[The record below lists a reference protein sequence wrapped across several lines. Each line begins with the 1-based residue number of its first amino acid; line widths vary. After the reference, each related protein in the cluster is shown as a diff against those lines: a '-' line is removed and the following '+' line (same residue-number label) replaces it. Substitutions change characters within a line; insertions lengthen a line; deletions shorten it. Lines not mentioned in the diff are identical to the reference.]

1 MQKLL
6 IYSVDFEFSS
16 EFNCCCVIKAVVNSE
31 CSCADYFRLN
41 NAVFFTL
48 HVFFSIV
55 PASSQ
60 YVTLSIPEAIL
71 LHLKIL
77 LVLLMCLSSYLASF
91 YLSLLCTAFAYF
103 SFVSFSSTLSVN

>member
-41 NAVFFTL
+41 NAVCFTL
-48 HVFFSIV
+48 HVFFSTV
-55 PASSQ
+55 PSSSQ
-60 YVTLSIPEAIL
+60 
-71 LHLKIL
+71 
-77 LVLLMCLSSYLASF
+77 
-91 YLSLLCTAFAYF
+91 
-103 SFVSFSSTLSVN
+103 